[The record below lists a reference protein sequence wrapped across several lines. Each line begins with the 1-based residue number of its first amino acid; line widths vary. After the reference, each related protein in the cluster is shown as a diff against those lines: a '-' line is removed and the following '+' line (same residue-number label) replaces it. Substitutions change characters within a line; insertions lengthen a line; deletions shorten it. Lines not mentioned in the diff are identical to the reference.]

1 MTPSRKQAQ
10 SEGGGFPQW
19 LAELGVRPGGFYIE
33 TKARL
38 VHAMKNKAWQDEP
51 RVWACLALH
60 TMAFQ
65 QELAVRMEGGALV
78 PLRQVDIARETG
90 IDVRKV
96 QRAVQNLEKQGSV
109 ARQGQVK
116 GEVKIICY
124 AVPRPPKKEAD
135 VETTSAPAS
144 IYDGL
149 PDDLAVW
156 LRKFKFGAPETEKLN
171 EAVQEAREVE
181 LHVQRLRELCK
192 RGHSANRATVAILPE
207 PRSRATKMDPARG
220 VENSKM
226 DPARQPKST
235 PRADAHIRKK
245 ELKEIT
251 AAAVESPTDYR
262 KAAAAVRQKFPQAD
276 NTLVARLAESC
287 KAMLNGE
294 SSDEVLASAV
304 AAAYVPTQKSAGLF
318 LRTVPEVLK
327 HWTENRDPRISPH
340 KPQVYALASPGPT
353 RTERLE
359 AEKQENLRV
368 AAIMKEILA
377 NER

>member
-116 GEVKIICY
+116 GEVRIICY

-135 VETTSAPAS
+135 VETTSAPSS

-192 RGHSANRATVAILPE
+192 RGHSANRATVAILLE

-226 DPARQPKST
+226 DPARQPEST

-245 ELKEIT
+245 ELKELT
-251 AAAVESPTDYR
+251 TRESVGRSGALETTSDKTDRPTDFAVQSIR
-262 KAAAAVRQKFPQAD
+262 KAIEDSGICAKLKDVPSR
-276 NTLVARLAESC
+276 TLCEQIAKTMNGNPAEYLKNRIHLRFDDITGLGMLKGLA
-287 KAMLNGE
+287 K
-294 SSDEVLASAV
+294 DVV
-304 AAAYVPTQKSAGLF
+304 AAAGMPISDRLDPVSGTD
-318 LRTVPEVLK
+318 EVK
-327 HWTENRDPRISPH
+327 
-340 KPQVYALASPGPT
+340 ALAL
-353 RTERLE
+353 R
-359 AEKQENLRV
+359 NLQ
-368 AAIMKEILA
+368 KTGKLL
-377 NER
+377 